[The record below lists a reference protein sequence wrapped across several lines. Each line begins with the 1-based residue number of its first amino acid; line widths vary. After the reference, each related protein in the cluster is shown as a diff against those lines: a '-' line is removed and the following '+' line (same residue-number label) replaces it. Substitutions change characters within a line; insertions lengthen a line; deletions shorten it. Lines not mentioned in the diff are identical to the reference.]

1 MPCYFVFPNDTTK
14 EKCDSSSMCQIS
26 VGTSLNKTPRNNS
39 LVLVEE
45 ISKSDVSYRVATS
58 LNLKLHDEY
67 SQKDFYERAYL
78 HIKTQLM
85 KGKKKKENK
94 QV

>member
-1 MPCYFVFPNDTTK
+1 M
-14 EKCDSSSMCQIS
+14 S
-26 VGTSLNKTPRNNS
+26 VGASLNKTPRNNS

-45 ISKSDVSYRVATS
+45 ISKSDCCRVATS

-67 SQKDFYERAYL
+67 SQKDSMKELICNVQEVVR

-85 KGKKKKENK
+85 KDKKKKENK
-94 QV
+94 QVY